1 MEVLLVV
8 VGIVG
13 LALVFRLVA
22 GAMDH
27 RRVRAYLSERGGRV
41 IHMHWSPL
49 GKGWFG
55 EKNARIY
62 RVRYRDADGHIHQ
75 ATCKTSLLAGVYFT
89 EDAIVER
96 VFDASATSREAQLE
110 QENRQLRQ
118 QLEQLRA
125 ERER

>member
-8 VGIVG
+8 VGIVC
-13 LALVFRLVA
+13 LALVFRVVA

-27 RRVRAYLSERGGRV
+27 ERVREYVAGRGGRV
-41 IHMHWSPL
+41 ISMHWSPL
-49 GKGWFG
+49 GRGWLG

-62 RVRYRDADGHIHQ
+62 RVRYEDAGGRVHQ

-89 EDAIVER
+89 EDEIGAGVSETNPLTR
-96 VFDASATSREAQLE
+96 VAQLE

-118 QLEQLRA
+118 QLEQLRT
-125 ERER
+125 ERGR

>member
-8 VGIVG
+8 VAIVF

-22 GAMDH
+22 GGMDH
-27 RRVRAYLSERGGRV
+27 GRIHGYISERSGRA
-41 IHMHWSPL
+41 IHVHWNPF

-62 RVRYRDADGHIHQ
+62 QVRYEDADGNIHQ
-75 ATCKTSLLAGVYFT
+75 ATCKTSLLAGVFFT
-89 EDAIVER
+89 EDQIVSRTCETN
-96 VFDASATSREAQLE
+96 ASSREAQLE

-125 ERER
+125 ERGR